1 MEASPWTKE
10 GQSRIQQTR
19 ALRKRWTSRSRS
31 THSRNGQHL
40 LDQGLGLPHCRG
52 QPLGQTSLS
61 RSRPSPAL
69 FQKSQKGQSFWK
81 QSRTAGKI
89 RLINRII
96 HLWVW
101 HSFLHAQTE
110 KILVVRP
117 RTRLNW
123 LLAYFPCGP
132 AAGNGS
138 DASCLL
144 MEAGFHPAS
153 CGLRPR
159 PREGFK
165 GVLSSG
171 CYGSLWGDHRGW
183 GCNELVK
190 FLAVPV
196 TGDYIREI
204 HIKCVFISHPSPQE
218 PLRSFY
224 PIIRLAVEDCAC
236 WEQAYQLEHDF
247 FDG

>member
-1 MEASPWTKE
+1 MP
-10 GQSRIQQTR
+10 R
-19 ALRKRWTSRSRS
+19 LRKYW
-31 THSRNGQHL
+31 L
-40 LDQGLGLPHCRG
+40 
-52 QPLGQTSLS
+52 LGQEHVWTDS
-61 RSRPSPAL
+61 
-69 FQKSQKGQSFWK
+69 W
-81 QSRTAGKI
+81 
-89 RLINRII
+89 LIF
-96 HLWVW
+96 HV
-101 HSFLHAQTE
+101 AQQ
-110 KILVVRP
+110 LV
-117 RTRLNW
+117 T
-123 LLAYFPCGP
+123 G
-132 AAGNGS
+132 